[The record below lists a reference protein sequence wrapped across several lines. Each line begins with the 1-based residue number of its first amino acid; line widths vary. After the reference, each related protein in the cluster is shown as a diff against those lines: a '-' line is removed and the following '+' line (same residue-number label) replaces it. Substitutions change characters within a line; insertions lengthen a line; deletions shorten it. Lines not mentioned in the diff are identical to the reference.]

1 MKKMVVFAMV
11 LVFGMTVTQA
21 LAGGVA
27 AGVKV
32 GTLGIG
38 ADVTVGLH
46 DRLNLRLN
54 GNYLNFGYKDT
65 IDDIEYDIDIDFKSA
80 IGMLDWHPFANAFR
94 ISAGAIYNENQ
105 IELTATPTEPEK
117 IGDNEYPPE
126 LIGDLEGELEFEN
139 VAPYVG
145 IGFGHAVGENQRLSF
160 IFDLGVILQSY
171 EVSLDATGPVSQL
184 PQFQQDLQREVDD
197 IQEDLD
203 GFKIYPVV
211 SLGIAYKF

>member
-11 LVFGMTVTQA
+11 LVLGTTAAQV

-27 AGVKV
+27 TGVKI

-46 DRLNLRLN
+46 ERLNLRVN
-54 GNYLNFGYKDT
+54 GNYLNFGYDDT
-65 IDDIEYDIDIDFKSA
+65 IDDIDFELDLDFKSA
-80 IGMLDWHPFANAFR
+80 IGMLDWHPFANGFR
-94 ISAGAIYNENQ
+94 ISAGAIYNGNQ

-160 IFDLGVILQSY
+160 IFDLGVIFQSY
-171 EVSLDATGPVSQL
+171 EVSLDATGPAAQL
-184 PQFQQDLQREVDD
+184 PQFQQDLQREEDD

-203 GFKIYPVV
+203 GFKIYPVL
-211 SLGIAYKF
+211 SFGIAYKF